1 MKGIILS
8 KVNEEI
14 ALKVGLEIHCQLD
27 TASKLFCDCP
37 TKLSDKPPTL
47 TYIRKLRPTQ
57 SELGQ
62 VDPAAMFEFQKGR
75 AIVYETDG
83 ETSCLVEM
91 DEEPPHDLNSEAVDV
106 GLTIAAML
114 NSKPVDEIHAM
125 RKIVIDG
132 SNTTGFQRT
141 CVVALGGSVRVEGR
155 DIPIQH
161 VSLEEDAARKT
172 GESGMTVNYRI
183 DRLGIPLVEIATAPV
198 IRSPSETE
206 KVAFAIGRILK
217 ATKKVKR
224 GLGTIRQDLNISM
237 ERGALIE
244 IKGVQKL
251 DILARVVEHEI
262 SRQHTLLKVRDEL
275 KSRGLREDEI
285 KEEFVNVSSIF
296 QETSC
301 KVIKSSLLKGG
312 AVLAA
317 VLPKFRGLLATE
329 LEPDLRL
336 GTEMAHR
343 AMFWGRVGGIFHT
356 DELPNYGIT
365 QIEVEALLHKLG
377 AKNEDAVVLVA
388 DDPVN
393 AQDALRAVVGR
404 AREALKGVPEETR
417 GPNPDGT
424 TRYMRPRPGA
434 ARMYPETD
442 VPPVPISQERI
453 TRIKSHLPPMPDLLV
468 KELMDSYKLNR
479 KLAEQLMD
487 SDYLPLFE
495 TILSKTKI
503 PASFVATI
511 LTEVIKSLE
520 RQGVIIEALPEIRIE
535 EAFLAADSGTV
546 AKEAIADILT
556 WISKN
561 RQASVQQAIEKLG
574 LKMLSNEE
582 LTSLIERYVRD
593 QISLIKQQRRMAFSK
608 LMNMVMGEVR
618 GRADAK
624 LVGELLKS
632 KLEEAIAK
640 E

>member
-1 MKGIILS
+1 MLS
-8 KVNEEI
+8 KVSEEVG
-14 ALKVGLEIHCQLD
+14 LKVGLEIHCQLD
-27 TASKLFCDCP
+27 TANKLFCKCP
-37 TKLSDKPPTL
+37 TRLSDKPPTL
-47 TYIRKLRPTQ
+47 TFIRRLRPTQ

-75 AIVYETDG
+75 AILYETDA

-91 DEEPPHDLNSEAVDV
+91 DEEPPHDLNWEAVDV
-106 GLTIAAML
+106 GLAISMML
-114 NSKPVDEIHAM
+114 NSKPVDEIHLM

-141 CVVALGGSVRVEGR
+141 CVVALGGSLKVEGR
-155 DIPIQH
+155 EIPIQH

-172 GESGMTVNYRI
+172 AESGMTVNYRI

-206 KVAFAIGRILK
+206 KVAYAIGRILK

-251 DILARVVEHEI
+251 DILARVVEHEM
-262 SRQHTLLKVRDEL
+262 SRQLTLLKIRDEL
-275 KSRGLREDEI
+275 RSRGLREDEL
-285 KEEFVNVSSIF
+285 KDEFVDVSNVF

-301 KVIKSSLLKGG
+301 GVIKSSLLKGG
-312 AVLAA
+312 RVLAA
-317 VLPKFRGLLATE
+317 VLPRFRGLLGTE
-329 LEPDLRL
+329 LEPNLRL

-356 DELPNYGIT
+356 DELPGYGIAL
-365 QIEVEALLHKLG
+365 QEVEALLHKVG
-377 AKNEDAVVLVA
+377 AKDKDAAVFVADYPANAEDALK
-388 DDPVN
+388 
-393 AQDALRAVVGR
+393 AVVER

-453 TRIKSHLPPMPDLLV
+453 TRIKAQLPPMPDVLV
-468 KELMDSYKLNR
+468 KELMDSYNLNR

-495 TILSKTKI
+495 AILSKTKI
-503 PASFVATI
+503 PASFVATT
-511 LTEVIKSLE
+511 LTEVIKSLG
-520 RQGVIIEALPEIRIE
+520 RQGINVEALSESQIE
-535 EAFLAADSGTV
+535 EVFLAVDSGLI
-546 AKEAIADILT
+546 AKEAMADILT
-556 WISKN
+556 WISEN
-561 RQASVQQAIEKLG
+561 RQASISQAIEKLG
-574 LKMLSNEE
+574 LKMLSEEE
-582 LTSLIERYVRD
+582 LTSLVERYIREQMSMV
-593 QISLIKQQRRMAFSK
+593 KQQHQMAFGK
-608 LMNMVMGEVR
+608 LMNMIMGEVR

>member
-1 MKGIILS
+1 MLS
-8 KVNEEI
+8 KVNEEVG
-14 ALKVGLEIHCQLD
+14 LKVGLEIHCQLD
-27 TASKLFCDCP
+27 TANKLFCKCP
-37 TKLSDKPPTL
+37 TRLSDKPPTL
-47 TYIRKLRPTQ
+47 TFIRRLRPTQ

-75 AIVYETDG
+75 AILYETDA

-91 DEEPPHDLNSEAVDV
+91 DEEPPHDLNWEAVDV
-106 GLTIAAML
+106 GLAISMML
-114 NSKPVDEIHAM
+114 NSKPVDEIHLM

-141 CVVALGGSVRVEGR
+141 CVVALGGSLKVEGR
-155 DIPIQH
+155 EIPIQH

-172 GESGMTVNYRI
+172 AESGMTVNYRI

-206 KVAFAIGRILK
+206 KVAYAIGRILK

-251 DILARVVEHEI
+251 DILARVVEHEM
-262 SRQHTLLKVRDEL
+262 SRQLTLLKIRDEL
-275 KSRGLREDEI
+275 RSRGLREDEL
-285 KEEFVNVSSIF
+285 KDEFVDVSNVF

-301 KVIKSSLLKGG
+301 GVIKSSLLKGG
-312 AVLAA
+312 RVLAA
-317 VLPKFRGLLATE
+317 VLPRFRGLLGTE
-329 LEPDLRL
+329 LEPNLRL

-356 DELPNYGIT
+356 DELPGYGIAL
-365 QIEVEALLHKLG
+365 QEVEALLHKVG
-377 AKNEDAVVLVA
+377 AKDKDAAVFVADYPANAEDALK
-388 DDPVN
+388 
-393 AQDALRAVVGR
+393 AVVER

-453 TRIKSHLPPMPDLLV
+453 TRIKAQLPPMPDVLV
-468 KELMDSYKLNR
+468 KELMDSYNLNR

-495 TILSKTKI
+495 AILSKTKI
-503 PASFVATI
+503 PASFVATT
-511 LTEVIKSLE
+511 LTEVIKSLG
-520 RQGVIIEALPEIRIE
+520 RQGINVEALSESQIE
-535 EAFLAADSGTV
+535 EVFLAVDSGLI
-546 AKEAIADILT
+546 AKEAMADILT
-556 WISKN
+556 WISEN
-561 RQASVQQAIEKLG
+561 RQASISQAIEKLG
-574 LKMLSNEE
+574 LKMLSEEE
-582 LTSLIERYVRD
+582 LTSLVERYIREQMSMV
-593 QISLIKQQRRMAFSK
+593 KQQHQMAFGK
-608 LMNMVMGEVR
+608 LMNMIMGEVR

>member
-1 MKGIILS
+1 VLS
-8 KVNEEI
+8 KVSEEVG
-14 ALKVGLEIHCQLD
+14 LKVGLEIHCQLD
-27 TASKLFCDCP
+27 TANKLFCKCP
-37 TKLSDKPPTL
+37 TRLSDKPPTL
-47 TYIRKLRPTQ
+47 TFIRRLRPTQ

-75 AIVYETDG
+75 AILYETDA

-91 DEEPPHDLNSEAVDV
+91 DEEPPHDLNWEAVDV
-106 GLTIAAML
+106 GLAISMML
-114 NSKPVDEIHAM
+114 NSKPVDEIHLM

-141 CVVALGGSVRVEGR
+141 CVVALGGSLKVEGR
-155 DIPIQH
+155 EIPIQH

-172 GESGMTVNYRI
+172 AESGMTVNYRI

-206 KVAFAIGRILK
+206 KVAYAIGRILK

-251 DILARVVEHEI
+251 DILARVVEHEM
-262 SRQHTLLKVRDEL
+262 SRQLTLLKIRDEL
-275 KSRGLREDEI
+275 RSRGLREDEL
-285 KEEFVNVSSIF
+285 KDEFVDVSNVF

-301 KVIKSSLLKGG
+301 GVIKSSLLKGG
-312 AVLAA
+312 RVLAA
-317 VLPKFRGLLATE
+317 VLPRFRGLLGTE
-329 LEPDLRL
+329 LEPNLRL

-356 DELPNYGIT
+356 DELPGYGIAL
-365 QIEVEALLHKLG
+365 QEVEALFHKVG
-377 AKNEDAVVLVA
+377 AKDKDAAVFVADYPANAEDALK
-388 DDPVN
+388 
-393 AQDALRAVVGR
+393 AVVER

-453 TRIKSHLPPMPDLLV
+453 TRIKAQLPPMPDVLV
-468 KELMDSYKLNR
+468 KELMDSYNLNR

-495 TILSKTKI
+495 AILSKTKI
-503 PASFVATI
+503 PASFVATT
-511 LTEVIKSLE
+511 LTEVIKSLG
-520 RQGVIIEALPEIRIE
+520 RQGINVEALSESQIE
-535 EAFLAADSGTV
+535 EVFLAVDSGLI
-546 AKEAIADILT
+546 AKEAMADILT
-556 WISKN
+556 WISEN
-561 RQASVQQAIEKLG
+561 RQASISQAIEKLG
-574 LKMLSNEE
+574 LKMLSEEE
-582 LTSLIERYVRD
+582 LTSLVERYIREQMSMV
-593 QISLIKQQRRMAFSK
+593 KQQHQMAFGK
-608 LMNMVMGEVR
+608 LMNMIMGEVR

>member
-1 MKGIILS
+1 MLS
-8 KVNEEI
+8 KVNEEVG
-14 ALKVGLEIHCQLD
+14 LKVGLEIHCQLD
-27 TASKLFCDCP
+27 TANKLFCKCP
-37 TKLSDKPPTL
+37 TRLSDKPPTL
-47 TYIRKLRPTQ
+47 TFIRRLRPTQ

-75 AIVYETDG
+75 AILYETDA

-91 DEEPPHDLNSEAVDV
+91 DEEPPHDLNWEAVDV
-106 GLTIAAML
+106 GLAISMML
-114 NSKPVDEIHAM
+114 NSKPVDEIHLM

-141 CVVALGGSVRVEGR
+141 CVVALGGSLKVEGR
-155 DIPIQH
+155 EIPIQH

-172 GESGMTVNYRI
+172 AESGMTVNYRI

-206 KVAFAIGRILK
+206 KVAYAIGRILK

-251 DILARVVEHEI
+251 DILARVVEHEM
-262 SRQHTLLKVRDEL
+262 SRQLTLLKIRDEL
-275 KSRGLREDEI
+275 RSRGLREDEL
-285 KEEFVNVSSIF
+285 KDEFVDVSNVF

-301 KVIKSSLLKGG
+301 GVIKSSLLKGG
-312 AVLAA
+312 RVLAA
-317 VLPKFRGLLATE
+317 VLPRFRGLLGTE
-329 LEPDLRL
+329 LEPNLRL

-356 DELPNYGIT
+356 DELPGYGIALG
-365 QIEVEALLHKLG
+365 EVEALLQKLG

-388 DDPVN
+388 DYPAN
-393 AQDALRAVVGR
+393 AEDALKAVVDR

-453 TRIKSHLPPMPDLLV
+453 TRIKAQLPPMPDVLV
-468 KELMDSYKLNR
+468 KELMDSYNLNR

-495 TILSKTKI
+495 AILSKTKI
-503 PASFVATI
+503 PASFVATT
-511 LTEVIKSLE
+511 LTEVIKSLG
-520 RQGVIIEALPEIRIE
+520 RQGINVEALSESQIE
-535 EAFLAADSGTV
+535 EVFLAVDSGLI
-546 AKEAIADILT
+546 AKEAMADILT
-556 WISKN
+556 WISEN
-561 RQASVQQAIEKLG
+561 RQASISQAIEKLG
-574 LKMLSNEE
+574 LKMLSEEE
-582 LTSLIERYVRD
+582 LTSLVERYIREQMSMV
-593 QISLIKQQRRMAFSK
+593 KQQHQMAFGK
-608 LMNMVMGEVR
+608 LMNMIMGEVR

>member
-1 MKGIILS
+1 MS
-8 KVNEEI
+8 SMNEEVG
-14 ALKVGLEIHCQLD
+14 LKVGLEIHCQLD
-27 TASKLFCDCP
+27 TANKLFCKCP
-37 TKLSDKPPTL
+37 TRLSDEPPTL
-47 TYIRKLRPTQ
+47 TFMRMLRPTQ
-57 SELGQ
+57 SELGR

-75 AIVYETDG
+75 AIVYETDA

-106 GLTIAAML
+106 GLAVSMML
-114 NSKPVDEIHAM
+114 NSKPVDEIHVM

-141 CVVALGGSVRVEGR
+141 CVVALGGSLKADGR
-155 DIPIQH
+155 EIPVQH

-198 IRSPSETE
+198 IRSPLETE

-237 ERGALIE
+237 EGGALIE

-251 DILARVVEHEI
+251 DILARVVEYEI
-262 SRQHTLLKVRDEL
+262 SRQHALLKVRDEL
-275 KSRGLREDEI
+275 KSRGLREDEL
-285 KEEFVNVSSIF
+285 KEEFVDVSNIF
-296 QETSC
+296 KETSC
-301 KVIKSSLLKGG
+301 KVIKSSLSKGG

-329 LEPDLRL
+329 LEPNLRL

-356 DELPNYGIT
+356 DELPSYGIT
-365 QIEVEALLHKLG
+365 LTEVEAFLHKLG
-377 AKNEDAVVLVA
+377 ATNEDAVVLVA
-388 DDPVN
+388 DDPAN
-393 AQDALRAVVGR
+393 AEDALKAVVER

-442 VPPVPISQERI
+442 VPPVPISQERM
-453 TRIKSHLPPMPDLLV
+453 TRINAQLPPMPDILV
-468 KELMDSYKLNR
+468 KELMDSYSLNR

-495 TILSKTKI
+495 TILSKTRI
-503 PASFVATI
+503 PASFVATT
-511 LTEVIKSLE
+511 LTEVIKSLG
-520 RQGVIIEALPEIRIE
+520 RQGIIVEVLSESRIE
-535 EAFLAADSGTV
+535 EAFLAVDSGMI
-546 AKEAIADILT
+546 AKEAIADVLT

-561 RQASVQQAIEKLG
+561 RQASISQAIEKLG
-574 LKMLSNEE
+574 LKMLSKEE
-582 LTSLIERYVRD
+582 LTSLVERLVRE
-593 QISLIKQQRRMAFSK
+593 QTSLVKQRRHMAFGR
-608 LMNMVMGEVR
+608 LMNMIMGEVR

-632 KLEEAIAK
+632 RLEETIAK

>member
-1 MKGIILS
+1 MLS
-8 KVNEEI
+8 KVNEEVG
-14 ALKVGLEIHCQLD
+14 LKVGLEIHCQLD
-27 TASKLFCDCP
+27 TANKLFCKCP
-37 TKLSDKPPTL
+37 TRLSDKPPTL
-47 TYIRKLRPTQ
+47 TFIRRLRPTQ

-75 AIVYETDG
+75 AILYETDA

-91 DEEPPHDLNSEAVDV
+91 DEEPPHDLNWEAVDV
-106 GLTIAAML
+106 GLAISMML
-114 NSKPVDEIHAM
+114 NSKPVDEIHLM

-141 CVVALGGSVRVEGR
+141 CVVALGGSLKVEGR
-155 DIPIQH
+155 EIPIQH

-172 GESGMTVNYRI
+172 AESGMTVNYRI

-206 KVAFAIGRILK
+206 KVAYAIGRILK

-251 DILARVVEHEI
+251 DILARVVEHEM
-262 SRQHTLLKVRDEL
+262 SRQLTLLKIRDEL
-275 KSRGLREDEI
+275 RSRGLREDEL
-285 KEEFVNVSSIF
+285 KDEFVDVSNVF

-301 KVIKSSLLKGG
+301 GVIKSSLLKGG
-312 AVLAA
+312 RVLAA
-317 VLPKFRGLLATE
+317 VLPRFRGLLGTE
-329 LEPDLRL
+329 LEPNLRL

-356 DELPNYGIT
+356 DELPGYGIAL
-365 QIEVEALLHKLG
+365 QEVEALFHKVG
-377 AKNEDAVVLVA
+377 AKDKDAAVFVADYPANAEDALK
-388 DDPVN
+388 
-393 AQDALRAVVGR
+393 AVVER

-453 TRIKSHLPPMPDLLV
+453 TRIKAQLPPMPDVLV
-468 KELMDSYKLNR
+468 KELMDSYNLNR

-495 TILSKTKI
+495 AILSKTKI
-503 PASFVATI
+503 PASFVATT
-511 LTEVIKSLE
+511 LTEVIKSLG
-520 RQGVIIEALPEIRIE
+520 RQGINVEALSESQIE
-535 EAFLAADSGTV
+535 EVFLAVDSGLI
-546 AKEAIADILT
+546 AKEAMADILT
-556 WISKN
+556 WISEN
-561 RQASVQQAIEKLG
+561 RQASISQAIEKLG
-574 LKMLSNEE
+574 LKMLSEEE
-582 LTSLIERYVRD
+582 LTSLVERYIREQMSMV
-593 QISLIKQQRRMAFSK
+593 KQQHQMAFGK
-608 LMNMVMGEVR
+608 LMNMIMGEVR

>member
-1 MKGIILS
+1 MS
-8 KVNEEI
+8 SMNEEVG
-14 ALKVGLEIHCQLD
+14 LKVGLEIHCQLD
-27 TASKLFCDCP
+27 TANKLFCKCP
-37 TKLSDKPPTL
+37 TRLSDEPPTL
-47 TYIRKLRPTQ
+47 TFMRMLRPTQ
-57 SELGQ
+57 SELGR

-75 AIVYETDG
+75 AIVYETDA

-106 GLTIAAML
+106 GLAVSMML
-114 NSKPVDEIHAM
+114 NSKPVDEIHVM

-141 CVVALGGSVRVEGR
+141 CVVALGGSLKADGR
-155 DIPIQH
+155 EIPVQH

-198 IRSPSETE
+198 IRSPLETE

-237 ERGALIE
+237 EGGALIE

-251 DILARVVEHEI
+251 DILARVVEYEI

-275 KSRGLREDEI
+275 KSRGLREDEL
-285 KEEFVNVSSIF
+285 KEGFADVSKVF

-301 KVIKSSLLKGG
+301 KVIKSSLSKGG
-312 AVLAA
+312 TVLAA

-329 LEPDLRL
+329 LEPNLRL

-356 DELPNYGIT
+356 DELPSYGIT
-365 QIEVEALLHKLG
+365 LTEVEALLHKLG
-377 AKNEDAVVLVA
+377 AMNEDAVVLVA
-388 DDPVN
+388 DDPTN
-393 AQDALRAVVGR
+393 AKDALKAVVER

-442 VPPVPISQERI
+442 VPPVPISQETM
-453 TRIKSHLPPMPDLLV
+453 TRIRAQLPPMPDILV
-468 KELMDSYKLNR
+468 KELMDSYNLNR
-479 KLAEQLMD
+479 KLVEQLMD

-503 PASFVATI
+503 PASFVATT
-511 LTEVIKSLE
+511 LTEVIKSLG
-520 RQGVIIEALPEIRIE
+520 RQGIIVEALSESQIE
-535 EAFLAADSGTV
+535 EAFLDVDSGMI
-546 AKEAIADILT
+546 AKEAIADVLT

-561 RQASVQQAIEKLG
+561 PQASISQAIEKLG
-574 LKMLSNEE
+574 LKMLSKEE
-582 LTSLIERYVRD
+582 LTSLVERHVRE
-593 QISLIKQQRRMAFSK
+593 QTSMVKEQRHAAFGK
-608 LMNMVMGEVR
+608 LMNMVMSEVR

-632 KLEEAIAK
+632 RLEEAIAK
-640 E
+640 D